1 MSNHL
6 MQESIKRSIK
16 VFIAFIG
23 ITNPYLF
30 EEEPAM
36 DQMSYISLQMPKNRA
51 CRKYEL
57 LLQLHK
63 CK

>member
-1 MSNHL
+1 
-6 MQESIKRSIK
+6 MQESVKRSMK

-23 ITNPYLF
+23 ITNLYLF

-36 DQMSYISLQMPKNRA
+36 DQMSYISLQMPNNRA
-51 CRKYEL
+51 CRKYEV

>member
-6 MQESIKRSIK
+6 MQESIRRSIK

-57 LLQLHK
+57 LLQMHK
-63 CK
+63 SK

>member
-6 MQESIKRSIK
+6 MQESVKRSMK
-16 VFIAFIG
+16 VFITFIG
-23 ITNPYLF
+23 ITNLYLF

-57 LLQLHK
+57 LLQMQK